1 MKDDIITKSP
11 LLGLSHSGS
20 SNLCSSVPDAARRE
34 RYASFDS
41 PKCFQ
46 LLNSFMFSKRFMFG
60 NKQLQLHLFQWEKWR
75 TCSNQ
80 IQEYCLSHFTGMFVF
95 ATGFDFS
102 NARFIIKNKI
112 FCSKN
117 INLLCFFSCFFFFN
131 LWRVITNFFYLIS
144 LPPSSY
150 LTKLSFVSLGLY
162 DLGRKTR
169 YIS

>member
-60 NKQLQLHLFQWEKWR
+60 TSSSSSICFNERNDEH
-75 TCSNQ
+75 
-80 IQEYCLSHFTGMFVF
+80 VP
-95 ATGFDFS
+95 
-102 NARFIIKNKI
+102 IKY
-112 FCSKN
+112 KN
-117 INLLCFFSCFFFFN
+117 I
-131 LWRVITNFFYLIS
+131 V
-144 LPPSSY
+144 
-150 LTKLSFVSLGLY
+150 FVTL
-162 DLGRKTR
+162 
-169 YIS
+169 